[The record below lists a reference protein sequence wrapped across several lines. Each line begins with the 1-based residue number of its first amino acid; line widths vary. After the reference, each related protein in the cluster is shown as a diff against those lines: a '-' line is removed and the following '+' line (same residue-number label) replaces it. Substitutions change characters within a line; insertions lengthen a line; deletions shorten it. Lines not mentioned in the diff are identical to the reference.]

1 MKVRLSQVDPSL
13 PVPSYASPGAAGF
26 DLVCRAD
33 TYVPSH
39 GTALIPGNVIVAVP
53 DGFVLV
59 VALRS
64 GTPTR
69 RGLVMPHGI
78 GIIDRDYCGPED
90 EVKIQVYNMTAFQ
103 VTVER
108 GARIAQGIL
117 LPAPPIQWELGPP
130 TGDISRSGFGS
141 TG

>member
-1 MKVRLSQVDPSL
+1 
-13 PVPSYASPGAAGF
+13 
-26 DLVCRAD
+26 
-33 TYVPSH
+33 
-39 GTALIPGNVIVAVP
+39 
-53 DGFVLV
+53 
-59 VALRS
+59 
-64 GTPTR
+64 
-69 RGLVMPHGI
+69 MPHGI